1 MLEHGEIG
9 EELLL
14 LVIRIDEQV
23 VVHVLGTHVA
33 RRGLQKHPFVE
44 AAPNVLGRV
53 GEVLHAAR
61 RAVGPGS
68 GLGMELGLGLGLGE
82 GESADAT
89 VHGGDVAGDAVAR
102 GLHADDG
109 VGGVDQVAVPIA
121 DQLPELLLLVLDL
134 PPRRR
139 LCLPDLSNRLGAEE
153 GLGVAAAEVGDAVV
167 VGMGRRRCRGGGRDS
182 HCCGGGFGVLVAWH

>member
-1 MLEHGEIG
+1 MLKHGEIG

-23 VVHVLGTHVA
+23 MVHVLGTHIA
-33 RRGLQKHPFVE
+33 RRSLQKHSFVE
-44 AAPNVLGRV
+44 AAPDILGRV
-53 GEVLHAAR
+53 GEVLYAAR

-68 GLGMELGLGLGLGE
+68 GLGMELGLGLRLGK
-82 GESADAT
+82 GERADAT
-89 VHGGDVAGDAVAR
+89 VHGGDVAGDAVAG

-121 DQLPELLLLVLDL
+121 DKLPELLLLVLDL

-139 LCLPDLSNRLGAEE
+139 LSLPDLSNRLGAEQ
-153 GLGVAAAEVGDAVV
+153 GLGIAAADVGDAVV
-167 VGMGRRRCRGGGRDS
+167 VAMRRRRSRGGGRDS
-182 HCCGGGFGVLVAWH
+182 HCGDGFGGLVDWH